1 MHRKTPIAAVALMVL
16 ISACSNG
23 ETVETTSPAITD
35 DITTSE
41 TTTTTAPPP
50 TTTVELTTTEVPE
63 ESTTTTTAPPP
74 EPEFMAID
82 IVFENGSVAGETR
95 ITVPLGEDVVVTVE
109 SDIVDHVHLHGYDI
123 FADVAPGA
131 PGTIEFTADIPGIF
145 EVELEDSGA
154 RLVELEVTP

>member
-1 MHRKTPIAAVALMVL
+1 MHRKTPIAAVALMLL

-23 ETVETTSPAITD
+23 ETVETTFRAITD

-41 TTTTTAPPP
+41 TTTTTTGEP
-50 TTTVELTTTEVPE
+50 TTTEVAE
-63 ESTTTTTAPPP
+63 ETTTTTTAPT
-74 EPEFMAID
+74 EPELMTID

-95 ITVPLGEDVVVTVE
+95 ITVPLGEAVAVTVE
-109 SDIVDHVHLHGYDI
+109 SDVVDHVHLHGYDI

-145 EVELEDSGA
+145 EVELEDAGVS
-154 RLVELEVTP
+154 LVELEVTP

>member
-1 MHRKTPIAAVALMVL
+1 MHRQTPIVAVALMVL
-16 ISACSNG
+16 ISACSSG

-41 TTTTTAPPP
+41 TATTTT
-50 TTTVELTTTEVPE
+50 TVAATTTEVVE
-63 ESTTTTTAPPP
+63 ETTTTTTAPPV

-82 IVFENGSVAGETR
+82 VVFEGGSVAGESR

-109 SDIVDHVHLHGYDI
+109 SDVVDHVHLHGYDI

-145 EVELEDSGA
+145 EVELEDSGV

>member
-1 MHRKTPIAAVALMVL
+1 MHRKTGVAAVALMVL

-23 ETVETTSPAITD
+23 ETTETTSPAITD

-41 TTTTTAPPP
+41 TTPPTSP
-50 TTTVELTTTEVPE
+50 TTTTTVDSTTTEVPE
-63 ESTTTTTAPPP
+63 ETTTTTTAPPAD
-74 EPEFMAID
+74 PEFLAID
-82 IVFENGSVAGETR
+82 IVFEDGSVAGETR

-109 SDIVDHVHLHGYDI
+109 SDVVDHVHLHGYDI

-131 PGTIEFTADIPGIF
+131 PATIEFTADIPGIF
-145 EVELEDSGA
+145 EVELEESGE

>member
-1 MHRKTPIAAVALMVL
+1 MHRKICVSVALMIL

-41 TTTTTAPPP
+41 TATTTTP
-50 TTTVELTTTEVPE
+50 TTTVEPTTTEVPE
-63 ESTTTTTAPPP
+63 ETTTTTTAPPP

-82 IVFENGSVAGETR
+82 IVFEDGSVAGETR

-109 SDIVDHVHLHGYDI
+109 SDVVDHVHLHGYDI
-123 FADVAPGA
+123 FADVAPGS

-145 EVELEDSGA
+145 EVELEDSGV